1 MINEFERAELEAE
14 NDGYSNDYQ
23 RAMAVSSMRRK
34 GDDLRRAKAL
44 VADGYTVAVA
54 FFPEHCSITDA
65 VMGEYCSI
73 ISYSSS
79 PDFVRSALASLPES
93 VYDDDIRV
101 EIWPLEKVTPPP
113 ALADDDLPF

>member
-1 MINEFERAELEAE
+1 
-14 NDGYSNDYQ
+14 
-23 RAMAVSSMRRK
+23 
-34 GDDLRRAKAL
+34 
-44 VADGYTVAVA
+44 
-54 FFPEHCSITDA
+54 
-65 VMGEYCSI
+65 MGEYCSI

-113 ALADDDLPF
+113 ALADDDDVIF